1 MSKKKYKN
9 EHKIKFV
16 GELTY
21 ESDVEIIE
29 EFKTIAYKD
38 YGNITINNLGTKIYT
53 KTNKEP
59 SIFIDESG
67 YLAFNAGTSIK
78 GGRSN
83 HTPMIHR
90 VVAEAFIPN
99 PNNLPEVNH
108 KDLNKFNNCVSNL
121 EWVSTLENNK
131 HARAN
136 GLMRGQKGEDNGRA
150 KLTNEQIK
158 EIRKNFTG
166 KRGEKTKLAKEYNV
180 SWTLIDLIVN
190 NKIWTH
196 I

>member
-29 EFKTIAYKD
+29 EFKTITYKD

-67 YLAFNAGTSIK
+67 YQYIG
-78 GGRSN
+78 
-83 HTPMIHR
+83 
-90 VVAEAFIPN
+90 
-99 PNNLPEVNH
+99 
-108 KDLNKFNNCVSNL
+108 
-121 EWVSTLENNK
+121 
-131 HARAN
+131 
-136 GLMRGQKGEDNGRA
+136 
-150 KLTNEQIK
+150 
-158 EIRKNFTG
+158 
-166 KRGEKTKLAKEYNV
+166 LAKYNM
-180 SWTLIDLIVN
+180 
-190 NKIWTH
+190 
-196 I
+196 